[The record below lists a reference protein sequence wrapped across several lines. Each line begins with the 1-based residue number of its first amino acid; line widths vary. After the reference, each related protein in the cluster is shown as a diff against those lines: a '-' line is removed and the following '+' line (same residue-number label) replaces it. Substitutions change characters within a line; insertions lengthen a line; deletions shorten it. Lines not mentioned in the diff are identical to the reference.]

1 MRHQYYQWGVEKTQQ
16 IWNHHETPCSLGALH
31 FLHLMTTI
39 RVVLPPHVSCTGC
52 CMSHTATEW
61 GQEEME
67 IYPTKYPFYEQGWLR
82 SGEVSDLS
90 GLCPHIPH
98 SPTQHLAQC
107 FAYSGLSVNATC
119 FEVGRTASK
128 ERNLHKLLF
137 RKQTINTY
145 ILKLKW

>member
-1 MRHQYYQWGVEKTQQ
+1 MGGWVKKTQQ

-31 FLHLMTTI
+31 FLHLMTTV
-39 RVVLPPHVSCTGC
+39 RAVLPPHVSCTGC

-82 SGEVSDLS
+82 SGDVSDLS

-98 SPTQHLAQC
+98 SSTRHLAVFCLQWALSQC
-107 FAYSGLSVNATC
+107 YLFSGWQDSV
-119 FEVGRTASK
+119 K
-128 ERNLHKLLF
+128 EREIY
-137 RKQTINTY
+137 INFFSESKPSTLTFLNSNDKTV
-145 ILKLKW
+145 I